1 MKPAKPMPP
10 VFRLARKDG
19 SAQTHQVEAPITSAD
34 ENATRALVPAKLDH
48 CRRKPRKTSSG
59 GSGRFISRLFGT
71 IAALRRHVAHV
82 ERQAEQ
88 VAEAARKRTD
98 GATRMVMEQR
108 AAAEARKNRQTA
120 DINKRNEQRTEVRHA
135 CLLFASGEADAVS
148 TLRAINSILELNIAE
163 LDEPEA

>member
-88 VAEAARKRTD
+88 VAEAAKKRTD

-108 AAAEARKNRQTA
+108 TAAEARKNRQTA
-120 DINKRNEQRTEVRHA
+120 DINRRNAQRTEVRA
-135 CLLFASGEADAVS
+135 SVLAFAAGATTAEDA
-148 TLRAINSILELNIAE
+148 LRQINRILDLGVDGME
-163 LDEPEA
+163 